1 MIKVQ
6 LFIDSGK
13 INDVSGLIEP
23 NWLLADTPEKEN
35 ITIKDSI
42 KKSKDVGKVFTAYTN
57 PFKMPASKRN
67 NIIFK
72 RFSNNKVYDGFDP
85 RRKYSARIQLN
96 GVDFKKGYVKLNK
109 VDLSDNLPVTYN
121 VQFFGEL
128 VSLKDILGDSK
139 LDSLQALNKY
149 TFPYNHANTQ
159 LGSEVGFD
167 VIVNTISGSR
177 HVDVISVDTAPITT
191 GDITINLNGVD
202 YSTQITGKM
211 TAEYTANQISDF
223 INSLDGYATGLS
235 GDRVTVFSDGN
246 GLQSTLTVSV
256 VSATLMSV
264 TVVNIQA
271 GSNDTQSNEN
281 VTISENPNG
290 MIKFPLLSHTRGFEY
305 TDTVGDQQGF
315 HRILSDEEKQGGWF
329 DEEIGEIE
337 DNPYPVKP
345 ADRLNRFDLKPALKL
360 PYIFEAI
367 EEQFTSIRFN
377 KDWLFGEN
385 GSQKSP
391 IKDMYLWLHRKKGF
405 LGGDF
410 TSSKILRNAG
420 ASTSEGEWYF
430 NPSPNSDFRPFIDTS
445 NNVAIN
451 WSGTL
456 SVRNIVGTGD
466 ITLEVYVYEEGTN
479 ALFGEAPFIVTGSS
493 SEGQI
498 NCDFS
503 FPFQDFNEALDN
515 RQHVG
520 SYYIET
526 KIIAN
531 EGVGQ
536 VYPELVMIRESSG
549 GSGVITA
556 VNNYTYNGNLEVFP
570 NINIQSNMPD
580 YKCIDFLS
588 DLFKMYNLVAYEQ
601 IQDDGSYI
609 INIESY
615 DYYISNGFDYD
626 ITKYIDISKGSVE
639 RISPYSRID
648 YKFSK
653 PKTFL
658 AINQKEITGD
668 DFGNASFNVSKF
680 TEAGVSTESLLFDGG
695 KYEVAPKLEKIMYER
710 VKTYPLKENTNIQW
724 GWFVNDNKENVPEPV
739 IGKPLYMFTNQKVIG
754 TPLSNPYPIKWET
767 GDISNKIVTP
777 SSVINDGSQTLHF
790 NAEFDEFTG
799 EINKNSLFK
808 NYHDNYIAGIYSS
821 YAKKIKVD
829 AYLPPLM
836 FTKLKLND
844 TIIVDNIS
852 YFIDEM
858 DINITTSKTK
868 FSLLRVTDIK
878 TRLES
883 KPKNQVEWEKD
894 KILWNTEESVWSDVG
909 RESTDYAARV
919 INDGGILESEKCINY
934 KLQIQ

>member
-13 INDVSGLIEP
+13 INEESGLIEP
-23 NWLLADTPEKEN
+23 NWLQADVSETES
-35 ITIKDSI
+35 ITLKDSI
-42 KKSKDVGKVFTAYTN
+42 KKSKDVGKVFTSYTN

-96 GVDFKKGYVKLNK
+96 GVDFKKGYIKLNK
-109 VDLSDNLPVTYN
+109 VNLSDNLPMSYS

-139 LDSLQALNKY
+139 LNSLQYLNKF
-149 TFPYNHANTQ
+149 TFPYSHENTQ
-159 LGSEVGFD
+159 LGAEVGFD
-167 VIVNTISGSR
+167 VVINTIFGSK
-177 HVDVISVDTAPITT
+177 HIDTITVDTAPATT
-191 GDITINLNGVD
+191 GDITINLDGVD
-202 YSTQITGKM
+202 YVTQVTGKM
-211 TAEYTANQISDF
+211 TAEYTANQISNF
-223 INSLDGYATGLS
+223 IDGIDGYFTGLS
-235 GDRVTVFSDGN
+235 GDRVTVFSDEN

-256 VSATLMSV
+256 GITVMSV
-264 TVVNIQA
+264 TVVNVQA
-271 GSNDTQSNEN
+271 GSDDTQSNEDI
-281 VTISENPNG
+281 TISENPNG
-290 MIKFPLLSHTRGFEY
+290 MIKFPLISHTRGFEY
-305 TDTVGDQQGF
+305 TDTTGDQQGF
-315 HRILSDEEKQGGWF
+315 HRILTNEEKQGGWF
-329 DEEIGEIE
+329 NEFTGEIE
-337 DNPYPVKP
+337 DDPYPVKS

-391 IKDMYLWLHRKKGF
+391 IKDMYLWLHSKKGF
-405 LGGDF
+405 LGGES
-410 TSSKILRNAG
+410 TSSKILRNNGAG
-420 ASTSEGEWYF
+420 TAEGEWYYF
-430 NPSPNSDFRPFIDTS
+430 PSSNSDFRPFSDTS
-445 NNVAIN
+445 NDVAIN
-451 WSGTL
+451 WNGTL
-456 SVRNIVGTGD
+456 SVRNIVGDGD

-479 ALFGEAPFIVTGSS
+479 ILFGGTPFVATGSS
-493 SEGQI
+493 SEGQVGC
-498 NCDFS
+498 NFS
-503 FPFQDFNEALDN
+503 FPFEDINEAIDN
-515 RQHVG
+515 KEHIG

-526 KIIAN
+526 KIITE

-536 VYPELVMIRESSG
+536 VYPELLITKQSSG
-549 GSGVITA
+549 ISGV
-556 VNNYTYNGNLEVFP
+556 NNSYNTYTYNGNLQLVN
-570 NINIQSNMPD
+570 NINLTSNMPD
-580 YKCIDFLS
+580 YKNIDFLS
-588 DLFKMYNLVAYEQ
+588 DLFKLYNLVAYEQ
-601 IQDDGSYI
+601 IQDDGSYV

-615 DYYISNGFDYD
+615 DYYISSGFEYD

-648 YKFSK
+648 YNFSE

-680 TEAGVSTESLLFDGG
+680 TEAGVSSESLLFDGG
-695 KYEVAPKLEKIMYER
+695 DYKVAPKLEKMMYER
-710 VKTYPLKENTNIQW
+710 VRTYPLKEKTNIQW

-739 IGKPLYMFTNQKVIG
+739 IGKPLYMFTSQKVIG
-754 TPLSNPYPIKWET
+754 TPLSNPYPIQWET
-767 GDISNKIVTP
+767 SDISNRIITP
-777 SSVINDGSQTLHF
+777 SNVIDGGSQTLHF

-799 EINKNSLFK
+799 EINTNSLFK

-829 AYLPPLM
+829 AYLPPLV

-858 DINITTSKTK
+858 DINVTTSKTK

-878 TRLES
+878 TRLQG
-883 KPKNQVEWEKD
+883 KPENQVEWKED
-894 KILWNTEESVWSDVG
+894 QILWNTETKSWGSGG
-909 RESTDYAARV
+909 REASNSAYKDRV
-919 INDGGILESEKCINY
+919 VLDGGVVESEESIN
-934 KLQIQ
+934 KKI